1 MKTEALDITINK
13 VYKQNSEILKKLDE
27 NFPTVKISKKAKAE
41 KKEFLELFLSKYL
54 DIMSVKEDL
63 AYILEHKDYETLL
76 LKEDKK
82 EVALIKTFL
91 ESSYFAEISKDAATL
106 FSQKEMMM
114 IPLLFS
120 SIKSIKY
127 KLN

>member
-1 MKTEALDITINK
+1 MITETLDITINK
-13 VYKQNSEILKKLDE
+13 VHKQNSEILKKLDE

-54 DIMSVKEDL
+54 DVFNIREDL
-63 AYILEHKDYETLL
+63 SYILEHKDYETLL
-76 LKEDKK
+76 LEKDKK
-82 EVALIKTFL
+82 EVALVKAFL
-91 ESSYFAEISKDAATL
+91 ESSYFAETSKNATIF
-106 FSQKEMMM
+106 FSQKEMMI

-120 SIKSIKY
+120 SIKDIKY